1 MHLEGIK
8 VMKKALLLLL
18 AVMLVGCSGEGT
30 EKKKE
35 ENVKKEEVV
44 KEEKVVPVKFEE
56 VNPESKATVE
66 KFATDYNA
74 SVDAFKQVQEVELVK
89 ITEPITSELNKEKD
103 IFSQILFDADFKKY
117 EGHYKLVA
125 KYNKDKKIIGYN
137 VSVEGLPAKE
147 RSEEGDQWEEGIT
160 SAVLVTQVLGLDL
173 DKFSESISLA
183 EQKKSTHSYTDSNY
197 KVTSLFTDIDSGK
210 FEFNYDL
217 TK

>member
-1 MHLEGIK
+1 MEGIK
-8 VMKKALLLLL
+8 VMKKVLLLLL

-44 KEEKVVPVKFEE
+44 KEEKVVSVKFEE
-56 VNPESKATVE
+56 VDSETKATVE
-66 KFATDYNA
+66 KFAKEYNA

-147 RSEEGDQWEEGIT
+147 RSEEGNQWEEGIT

-173 DKFSESISLA
+173 DKFSESINLA

>member
-44 KEEKVVPVKFEE
+44 KEEKVVPVKFEKVDSE
-56 VNPESKATVE
+56 TKATVE
-66 KFATDYNA
+66 KFATEYNA

-160 SAVLVTQVLGLDL
+160 SAVLVTQALGLDL

>member
-1 MHLEGIK
+1 
-8 VMKKALLLLL
+8 MKKALLLLL
-18 AVMLVGCSGEGT
+18 AVMLVGCSGEET

-56 VNPESKATVE
+56 VDSETKATVE
-66 KFATDYNA
+66 KFAKEYNA

-103 IFSQILFDADFKKY
+103 IFSQILFDADFSKY

-125 KYNKDKKIIGYN
+125 KYNKDKKLIGYN
-137 VSVEGLPAKE
+137 VSVEGLPEKE
-147 RSEEGDQWEEGIT
+147 VSEEGDEWEEGIT

-173 DKFSESISLA
+173 DKFSESINIA
-183 EQKKSTHSYTDSNY
+183 EQKKDTHSYTDSNY

-210 FEFNYDL
+210 FEFNYEL